1 MTTLITLQQRYHT
14 ARQRTLRKSQYLKEQ
29 YKFECTASYSAQD
42 VCNEK
47 IIKTTVFANT
57 DRQIY
62 VGNIPLIS
70 RISSTP
76 LALSCS
82 ACVMKPGTCWLL

>member
-29 YKFECTASYSAQD
+29 YSAQD